1 MSEEI
6 SKLDERIAEVIKQKA
21 EAEERGKQ
29 LEAILANLSK
39 ETLEGLEELTDKS
52 MVAIQ
57 KLMKAEDKLM
67 KLYDEQMKNADGLDR
82 TLEKV
87 KNILLKKGRSEE
99 DFKTV
104 FAYELE
110 LMMEIR
116 SRGGGFSKPPSGD
129 RDKISKA
136 VSLGEI
142 EERGT
147 KEESVWEFLEVVKW
161 RILVKNPDKF
171 VTIKEIANTVN
182 WEFEDYAKI
191 LHFLCLPLSLSPD
204 MKIEEQ
210 EDEDHSL
217 VAYKYKPDAQVTIQK
232 QESYRTYHSFIRMV
246 EEDPTMNWGDVVYR
260 VKGYYTGIKKVVKFF
275 KEIEYNRLDEIR
287 RKRRDETNRSFDE
300 YTERLERESKAIM
313 HD

>member
-1 MSEEI
+1 MSDEI
-6 SKLDERIAEVIKQKA
+6 SKWDEKIAEVKKLK
-21 EAEERGKQ
+21 EKAEEREKQ
-29 LEAILANLSK
+29 REAILAKIPK
-39 ETLEGLEELTDKS
+39 ERWETAEEATAKD
-52 MVAIQ
+52 MVALQ
-57 KLMKAEDKLM
+57 KLMKAEDKRM
-67 KLYDEQMKNADGLDR
+67 KAEDGWYR
-82 TLEKV
+82 AMEKV
-87 KNILLKKGRSEE
+87 KNILLKKGYSEE
-99 DFKTV
+99 DFKTI
-104 FAYELE
+104 FADEAE
-110 LMMEIR
+110 RMMEIR
-116 SRGGGFSKPPSGD
+116 MRGGGFSKPPSGD

-142 EERGT
+142 EKWGT
-147 KEESVWEFLEVVKW
+147 KVESVWGFLEVVKGG
-161 RILVKNPDKF
+161 ILVNNPDKF
-171 VTIKEIANTVN
+171 VTIKEIAKTLN
-182 WEFEDYAKI
+182 WKFEGYAKI

-210 EDEDHSL
+210 DDEDHSL

>member
-6 SKLDERIAEVIKQKA
+6 SKWDERIAEVKKLK
-21 EAEERGKQ
+21 EKAEEREKQ
-29 LEAILANLSK
+29 REAILAKIPK
-39 ETLEGLEELTDKS
+39 ERRETAEEATAEN

-67 KLYDEQMKNADGLDR
+67 KTEDEWYRAM
-82 TLEKV
+82 EKV
-87 KNILLKKGRSEE
+87 KNCLLKKGYSEE
-99 DFKTV
+99 DFKTI
-104 FAYELE
+104 FADEVE
-110 LMMEIR
+110 RMREIR
-116 SRGGGFSKPPSGD
+116 MRGSGFSKPPSGD

-147 KEESVWEFLEVVKW
+147 KEESVWEFLEVVKGG
-161 RILVKNPDKF
+161 ILVNNPDKF

-182 WEFEDYAKI
+182 WEFEGYAKI

-204 MKIEEQ
+204 IKIEER

-217 VAYKYKPDAQVTIQK
+217 VAYKYKPDAQFAIQK
-232 QESYRTYHSFIRMV
+232 QESYRTYSSFIRRV
-246 EEDPTMNWGDVVYR
+246 EEEENPTIKWGLVYR
-260 VKGYYTGIKKVVKFF
+260 VKGYYTCIKKVVEFF

-287 RKRRDETNRSFDE
+287 RKRIDETNMSGDE
-300 YTERLERESKAIM
+300 YRERQKRESKAII
-313 HD
+313 HG

>member
-29 LEAILANLSK
+29 VEAILANLSK

-57 KLMKAEDKLM
+57 KLTKLEDELMKAEDKLM
-67 KLYDEQMKNADGLDR
+67 KAEDGWYR
-82 TLEKV
+82 AIEKV
-87 KNILLKKGRSEE
+87 KNILLKKGYSGGYL
-99 DFKTV
+99 K
-104 FAYELE
+104 ELFPDVAE
-110 LMMEIR
+110 RMMEIR
-116 SRGGGFSKPPSGD
+116 RRGGGFSKPPSGD

-147 KEESVWEFLEVVKW
+147 KEESVWEFLEEVKW
-161 RILVKNPDKF
+161 GILVNNPDKF
-171 VTIKEIANTVN
+171 VIIKEIANTVN
-182 WEFEDYAKI
+182 WKFEDYAKI

-232 QESYRTYHSFIRMV
+232 QESYRTYRSFIRMV
-246 EEDPTMNWGDVVYR
+246 EQDRTMNWGDVYR
-260 VKGYYTGIKKVVKFF
+260 VKGYYTCIKKVVEFF
-275 KEIEYNRLDEIR
+275 KYNRQDEILR
-287 RKRRDETNRSFDE
+287 RRRDETNRSDVE
-300 YTERLERESKAIM
+300 DRERQKRESEAIM
-313 HD
+313 HG